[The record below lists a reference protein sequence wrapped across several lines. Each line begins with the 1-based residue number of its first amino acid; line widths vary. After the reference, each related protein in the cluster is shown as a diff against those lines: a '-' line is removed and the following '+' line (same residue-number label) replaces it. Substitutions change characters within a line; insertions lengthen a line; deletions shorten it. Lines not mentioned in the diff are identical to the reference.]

1 MITKCCMTYSVYV
14 ISSQDSRG
22 NIICG
27 PAGGLLTS
35 FSPGHLS
42 AVLQLRLMAC
52 SDYAVLRGH
61 RRSAHC
67 PAPGLWALQCLHH
80 RRICCFL
87 VNLNGIQDNIFH
99 IFWVHWI
106 SILACWAE
114 TPVSI
119 QYTISA
125 SKTKTLLTMWVGA
138 EGSRFTEIAL
148 PCSRQSVSWLVTAA
162 AYLSGSRFTPIPGKP
177 SWPQLSEWWRRVM
190 GTF

>member
-99 IFWVHWI
+99 IFEVHWI
-106 SILACWAE
+106 SILACWPE

-125 SKTKTLLTMWVGA
+125 SKTKTWLTMWVGGLRTA
-138 EGSRFTEIAL
+138 DLQRLHFRAPGR
-148 PCSRQSVSWLVTAA
+148 VSPGWAWLVTAA
-162 AYLSGSRFTPIPGKP
+162 AYLLVLQKVPSEGS
-177 SWPQLSEWWRRVM
+177 
-190 GTF
+190 